1 MTRQLFSEFLV
12 ILALVTT
19 MLAAAC
25 GADSVP
31 TASPIASP
39 PASPTSSVT
48 AESDLGTP
56 ASVGGNVGNL
66 APDFAGNASWIN
78 SEPLVMSGLRGK
90 VVLVDF
96 WTYTCV
102 NCIRTLPYVI
112 DWNAKYA
119 GKGLV
124 IVGVHTPEFEFEKD
138 RDNVIRATEE
148 HGIEYPVAQDN
159 EFKTWRN
166 YENSAWPAKYLT
178 DANGV
183 VRYSHL
189 GEGKYDQVEAE
200 IRKLLVEA
208 GADLSGIEA
217 SMDPGPEFD
226 FRAYG
231 RDFESR
237 ITRELYAGT
246 HRNFTI
252 NGQYVADPAYYSATD
267 VVTTYIADFDYKNHF
282 FYLQGPWL
290 NGIESVI
297 HARRTEDF
305 EDFVALKFYAT
316 SVNAVI
322 NPYQTTEPFEV
333 EVTMDGNS
341 LKVNEAG
348 ADVIVEDGRSYFV
361 VDEPRM
367 YRVVELPDFGGHEL
381 DLSAKSEGFA
391 LFAFTFGAYPEGP

>member
-1 MTRQLFSEFLV
+1 MTRKLFSAFLV
-12 ILALVTT
+12 SLALAAL

-25 GADSVP
+25 GADS
-31 TASPIASP
+31 T
-39 PASPTSSVT
+39 PTSSVT
-48 AESDLGTP
+48 AEPTVDTP
-56 ASVGGNVGNL
+56 AGVGGKVGNF
-66 APDFAGNASWIN
+66 APEFEGNASWIN
-78 SEPLVMSGLRGK
+78 SEPLVMSDLRGK

-102 NCIRTLPYVI
+102 NCIRTFPYLV

-119 GKGLV
+119 DKGLV